1 MNLDLNPSRH
11 PPVTAPIHA
20 QNEVNIMN
28 LILIA
33 LIPSILIPVLLCLRP
48 QRVPGPLEQT
58 LIDARNR
65 LLRQGHTYHGYF
77 THHLSA
83 GIGTDTDHDII
94 GALAAADPAYALGV
108 KIYDLP
114 SVIFVRNFSYR
125 VLAMPPEDVNDKLDF
140 DCTIGLLD
148 DAIKAARD
156 IA

>member
-1 MNLDLNPSRH
+1 
-11 PPVTAPIHA
+11 
-20 QNEVNIMN
+20 MN

-33 LIPSILIPVLLCLRP
+33 TALLLPSIAAATILLRRP
-48 QRVPGPLEQT
+48 ERVPGPLEQT

-65 LLRQGHTYHGYF
+65 LLRQGHTYHGFF

-94 GALAAADPAYALGV
+94 GALAAADPAYAAGT

-114 SVIFVRNFSYR
+114 SVIFVRNFSYH

-148 DAIKAARD
+148 DAIKAARTN
-156 IA
+156 